1 MIKGKCHC
9 GKVSYEFDDQPE
21 YAIRCNCSI
30 CRRLGTLWIYSDASN
45 IVLNGINDTTT
56 VSYSHGDMEL
66 DFRTCKGCGTSILWQ
81 SLETPGEG
89 RMALNLNMA
98 ELEDIYGVPVRLFDG
113 AESWSFFK
121 EDPQTKFTE
130 EDSASG

>member
-9 GKVSYEFDDQPE
+9 GQVTYEFTEKPE

-30 CRRLGTLWIYSDASN
+30 CRRLGTLWIYADASTITLKGVDN
-45 IVLNGINDTTT
+45 TNT

-81 SLETPGEG
+81 SVETPGKG

-98 ELEDIYGVPVRLFDG
+98 ELEDIYNVPMRLFDG
-113 AESWSFFK
+113 AESWSFFDH
-121 EDPQTKFTE
+121 DPQTKHPE
-130 EDSASG
+130 IKS